1 VPFCPSAWGLMA
13 GFPGVVSH
21 ESSLMKELAA
31 NSGSSWMSGALNLL
45 LAMLLL
51 TWQQQKKQ
59 VNTSLADL
67 KHHFSYQ
74 HFRYQTFFG

>member
-1 VPFCPSAWGLMA
+1 MA

-31 NSGSSWMSGALNLL
+31 NGGSSWMSGALNLL

-51 TWQQQKKQ
+51 T
-59 VNTSLADL
+59 
-67 KHHFSYQ
+67 
-74 HFRYQTFFG
+74 